1 MFESPRAHSFPPPY
15 NSVKSTAYAW
25 ELAKFNASRFKPARA
40 APDAIARTTAHEFYH
55 AAIAK
60 PSLTSEALAQEA
72 DKFAERVLKEMEAEA
87 PRKRD
92 QEWIRRYRQLQSR
105 RK

>member
-1 MFESPRAHSFPPPY
+1 
-15 NSVKSTAYAW
+15 
-25 ELAKFNASRFKPARA
+25 
-40 APDAIARTTAHEFYH
+40 
-55 AAIAK
+55 
-60 PSLTSEALAQEA
+60 
-72 DKFAERVLKEMEAEA
+72 MEAEA